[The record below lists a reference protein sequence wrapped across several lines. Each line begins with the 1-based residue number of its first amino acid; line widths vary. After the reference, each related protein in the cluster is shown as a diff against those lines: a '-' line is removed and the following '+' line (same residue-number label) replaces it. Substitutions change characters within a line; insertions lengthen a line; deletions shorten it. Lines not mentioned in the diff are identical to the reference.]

1 VPTTP
6 LQVLLA
12 NPIAVQV
19 DRVLAD
25 PAHGPAVLDQWI
37 AQEADLVR
45 LIPEAELYRGVTA
58 HPWLLRLGRRPLM
71 AAIGGMDVDGYA
83 LIVETMADVADAVAR
98 EVTPPEWQPAM
109 AQALRQM
116 AARIGQDPRA
126 FRWFCRQMDQLKAR
140 ILAILQ
146 TAGPPH
152 SDNPPPSP

>member
-19 DRVLAD
+19 DKVLAD
-25 PAHGPAVLDQWI
+25 PAHGPAVLEQWI
-37 AQEADLVR
+37 AQETDLVR
-45 LIPEAELYRGVTA
+45 LIPEAELRRGVTA
-58 HPWLLRLGRRPLM
+58 HPLLLRLGRRPLT
-71 AAIGGMDVDGYA
+71 AAIAGMDVDGYA
-83 LIVETMADVADAVAR
+83 LIVENMADVADAVAR

-116 AARIGQDPRA
+116 AARIGQDPHA
-126 FRWFCRQMDQLKAR
+126 FRWFCRQMDGLKAR

-146 TAGPPH
+146 TTGVPH
-152 SDNPPPSP
+152 SDNPLPSP